1 MSNPRIDFFQ
11 GNGSHPTPITM
22 PATTIQEGD
31 KVWFNRGSGPEYGT
45 VYTIDQSYVCIDI
58 GDNGM
63 GEPIESIIRSK
74 ARVYGSR
81 EAVPIR

>member
-1 MSNPRIDFFQ
+1 MS
-11 GNGSHPTPITM
+11 
-22 PATTIQEGD
+22 ATTIHPGD
-31 KVWFNRGSGPEYGT
+31 EVWFDRGHGPEYGT
-45 VYTIDQSYVCIDI
+45 VHTIDQGYVCIDI
-58 GDNGM
+58 GDDGT